1 VEQIKAAAVDR
12 RVPVMKKYVPAP
24 VPVKNAW
31 TTPRKFPSSS
41 PNPAEAYMKSVRSRL
56 AEEVSASQD
65 PALSRLLLVIPP
77 SNYSYFF
84 TLVSEIRKL
93 NEVIDIKNLIKIIR
107 ELTSKLKHC
116 RDSFERIEIIME
128 FSEKLA
134 I

>member
-1 VEQIKAAAVDR
+1 
-12 RVPVMKKYVPAP
+12 MKKYVPAP

-31 TTPRKFPSSS
+31 PTPRKFSSS
-41 PNPAEAYMKSVRSRL
+41 GPNPAEAHMKSVRSRL
-56 AEEVSASQD
+56 AEEVSASED
-65 PALSRLLLVIPP
+65 PVPVPTTPCDSQPP
-77 SNYSYFF
+77 SNYSDFF